1 MTEVEN
7 KFLDFLNY
15 RISQKDSFFKK
26 VPEFQKQIEEMDF
39 KIGLKESMLRVKQN
53 IEVQRRKATYK
64 TIVEELNDLIKKNKD
79 KKKKEEK
86 INPQ

>member
-1 MTEVEN
+1 LTEVEN

-26 VPEFQKQIEEMDF
+26 IPEFEEKIQEMDF

-53 IEVQRRKATYK
+53 FEVQRRKATYK
-64 TIVEELNDLIKKNKD
+64 TIVDELNDLIKKSKD
-79 KKKKEEK
+79 KKKK
-86 INPQ
+86 

>member
-7 KFLDFLNY
+7 KFLDYLNY

-26 VPEFQKQIEEMDF
+26 LPEFEEKIADMDF

-64 TIVEELNDLIKKNKD
+64 TIVDELNDLIKKSKD
-79 KKKKEEK
+79 KKKEE
-86 INPQ
+86 